1 VADQRAIAGHGDE
14 RQPAI
19 WRLGPDPVDDVGLL
33 RTGECRELDGPDRG
47 DVARRLE
54 ADRDGQRLAG
64 PVAAGRQLATAVRSD
79 SGIGRETGTGWM

>member
-1 VADQRAIAGHGDE
+1 MTHHGVSRDGDE
-14 RQPAI
+14 RQPALG
-19 WRLGPDPVDDVGLL
+19 RLVADPVDDVGLFGA
-33 RTGECRELDGPDRG
+33 REGRELDGADRG
-47 DVARRLE
+47 DVARCLE